1 MLFVRDL
8 MSTNIV
14 QCTPLDNVYE
24 AAVKMKEEEI
34 GMIPVV
40 DNNQIVGL
48 VTDRDLVV
56 RGIAEKHPG
65 SNKITNVMTTN
76 IVSVAPNDP
85 VEKATELMARHQV
98 RRLPVVENG
107 VLVGMLALGDL
118 ATVEAADDQA
128 GFALGEISEH
138 TKGLHE
144 L

>member
-1 MLFVRDL
+1 MATVREF

-40 DNNQIVGL
+40 ENHQVVGL
-48 VTDRDLVV
+48 VTDRDLVI

-65 SNKITNVMTTN
+65 SNKITNVMTTD
-76 IVSVAPNDP
+76 IVSVSPSESI
-85 VEKATELMARHQV
+85 EKATELMARYRI

-107 VLVGMLALGDL
+107 RLIGMLALGDL
-118 ATVEAADDQA
+118 AINEEADDQA
-128 GFALGEISEH
+128 GFALSEISEDV
-138 TKGLHE
+138 E
-144 L
+144 

>member
-1 MLFVRDL
+1 MPFVRDL

-40 DNNQIVGL
+40 DNNQVVGL

-85 VEKATELMARHQV
+85 VEKATELMARYQV

-138 TKGLHE
+138 TKGSHE